1 MSYYRFIF
9 ILFIA
14 CTLSGCIEEYD
25 ADIPDEDTNL
35 LVVEGTICSGEMS
48 KFVLSRSLPIRN
60 SQADIWS
67 DYASTGFDTGL
78 YQTFTST
85 PLVKGA
91 NVSVRGTDGSEYTAE
106 YGGDCYYC
114 QIGQLS
120 PDAEYYLHIE
130 TEDEVYESEPQKPL
144 PTEKIAE
151 VTGVQ
156 DTRQSNIDVLVTPDA
171 PTETDKAKYYSWTYD
186 ETWEVRPEHT
196 TKIYF
201 DVVTMTKKDV
211 VGNLFPPCGW
221 KYAINNTIHVG
232 ASTNYQGQHIRR
244 LKLYEIDRTDE
255 RLFYKYS
262 GMVHQR
268 AITKAEYEYE
278 LARRQASSEMGGLFT
293 PQPSALPTNIRC
305 LTSQKRAIGFV
316 GCSLNKSEHRFF
328 FHDYDFFVVRPPQKD
343 DLIWLYGCDENDCR
357 RMVQNHMYLCEW
369 LDNRKFN
376 GRLSTSWAY
385 ERQLNVCKTGAYA
398 EEPDFWRL
406 DEEDDDNDDNGDDNE
421 NDDSDDDSQEDE

>member
-1 MSYYRFIF
+1 MSYYRFTF
-9 ILFIA
+9 LLFVV
-14 CTLSGCIEEYD
+14 CTLSGCIEEYE
-25 ADIPDEDTNL
+25 ADIPDDDTNL
-35 LVVEGTICSGEMS
+35 FVVEGTICSGEMS
-48 KFVLSRSLPIRN
+48 KFVLSRSLSIRN

-78 YQTFTST
+78 YHTFTSI
-85 PLVKGA
+85 PLVRGA
-91 NVSVRGTDGSEYTAE
+91 KVSVRGSDGSEYMAE
-106 YGGDCYYC
+106 EGNGYYYC
-114 QIGQLS
+114 QIGLLS
-120 PDAEYYLHIE
+120 PDADYYLHIE
-130 TEDEVYESEPQKPL
+130 TEGEVYESEPQKPL

-156 DTRQSNIDVLVTPDA
+156 DTRQSNIDVLVTPDV
-171 PTETDKAKYYSWTYD
+171 PMESDKANYYSWTYD

-196 TKIYF
+196 TNIYF
-201 DVVTMTKKDV
+201 DIDSMKAIPKK
-211 VGNLFPPCGW
+211 NQFPPCGW
-221 KYAINNTIHVG
+221 KYAVNNTIHVG
-232 ASTNYQGQHIRR
+232 ASTNYQGQHIKR

-262 GMVHQR
+262 GVVHQR

-305 LTSQKRAIGFV
+305 LTSQKRVIGFV

-357 RMVQNHMYLCEW
+357 RMVEKHMFLCEW
-369 LDNRKFN
+369 IDNRKFH

-385 ERQLNVCKTGAYA
+385 ERQLNVCKTGAFA

-406 DEEDDDNDDNGDDNE
+406 DEDNDDNDDDNDDDDDE
-421 NDDSDDDSQEDE
+421 NDDSDDGQEDE

>member
-1 MSYYRFIF
+1 MSFYRFTF
-9 ILFIA
+9 LLFVV
-14 CTLSGCIEEYD
+14 CTLSGCIEEYE
-25 ADIPDEDTNL
+25 ADIPDDDTNL
-35 LVVEGTICSGEMS
+35 FVVEGTICSGEMS
-48 KFVLSRSLPIRN
+48 KFVLSRSLSIRN

-78 YQTFTST
+78 YHTFTSI
-85 PLVKGA
+85 PLVRGA
-91 NVSVRGTDGSEYTAE
+91 NVSVRGSDGSEYMAE
-106 YGGDCYYC
+106 EGNGYYYC
-114 QIGQLS
+114 QIGSLS
-120 PDAEYYLHIE
+120 PDADYYLHIE
-130 TEDEVYESEPQKPL
+130 TEGEVYESEPQKPL

-151 VTGVQ
+151 VTGGQ
-156 DTRQSNIDVLVTPDA
+156 DTRQSNIDVLVTPDV
-171 PTETDKAKYYSWTYD
+171 PMESDKANYYSWTYD

-196 TKIYF
+196 TNIYF
-201 DVVTMTKKDV
+201 DIDSMKAIPKK
-211 VGNLFPPCGW
+211 NQFPPCGW
-221 KYAINNTIHVG
+221 KYAVNNTIHVG
-232 ASTNYQGQHIRR
+232 ASTNYQGQHIKR

-305 LTSQKRAIGFV
+305 LTSQKRVIGFV

-357 RMVQNHMYLCEW
+357 RMVEKHMFLCEW
-369 LDNRKFN
+369 IDNRKFH

-385 ERQLNVCKTGAYA
+385 ERQLNVCKTGAFA

-406 DEEDDDNDDNGDDNE
+406 DEDNDDNDDDNDDDDE
-421 NDDSDDDSQEDE
+421 NDDSDDGQEDE

>member
-1 MSYYRFIF
+1 V
-9 ILFIA
+9 
-14 CTLSGCIEEYD
+14 EYE
-25 ADIPDEDTNL
+25 ADIPDDDTNL
-35 LVVEGTICSGEMS
+35 FVVEGTICSGEMS
-48 KFVLSRSLPIRN
+48 KFVLSRSLSIRN

-78 YQTFTST
+78 YHTFTSI
-85 PLVKGA
+85 PLVRGA
-91 NVSVRGTDGSEYTAE
+91 NVSVRGSDGSEYMAE
-106 YGGDCYYC
+106 EGNGYYYC
-114 QIGQLS
+114 QIGSLS
-120 PDAEYYLHIE
+120 PDADYYLHIE
-130 TEDEVYESEPQKPL
+130 TEGEVYESEPQKPL

-151 VTGVQ
+151 VTGGQ
-156 DTRQSNIDVLVTPDA
+156 DTRQSNIDVLVTPDV
-171 PTETDKAKYYSWTYD
+171 PMESDKANYYSWTYD

-196 TKIYF
+196 TNIYF
-201 DVVTMTKKDV
+201 DIDSMKAIPKK
-211 VGNLFPPCGW
+211 NQFPPCGW
-221 KYAINNTIHVG
+221 KYAVNNTIHVG
-232 ASTNYQGQHIRR
+232 ASTNYQGQHIKR

-305 LTSQKRAIGFV
+305 LTSQKRVIGFV

-328 FHDYDFFVVRPPQKD
+328 FHDHDFFVVRPPQKD

-357 RMVQNHMYLCEW
+357 RMVEKHMFLCEW
-369 LDNRKFN
+369 IDNRKFH

-385 ERQLNVCKTGAYA
+385 ERQLNVCKTGAFA

-406 DEEDDDNDDNGDDNE
+406 DEDNDDNDDDNDDDE
-421 NDDSDDDSQEDE
+421 NDDSDDGQEDE

>member
-1 MSYYRFIF
+1 MSYYRFTF
-9 ILFIA
+9 LLFVV
-14 CTLSGCIEEYD
+14 CTLSGCIEEYE
-25 ADIPDEDTNL
+25 ADIPDDDTNL
-35 LVVEGTICSGEMS
+35 FVVEGTICSGEMS
-48 KFVLSRSLPIRN
+48 KFVLSRSLSIRN

-78 YQTFTST
+78 YHTFTSI
-85 PLVKGA
+85 PLVRGA
-91 NVSVRGTDGSEYTAE
+91 NVSVRGSDGSEYMAE
-106 YGGDCYYC
+106 EGNGYYYC
-114 QIGQLS
+114 QIGLLS
-120 PDAEYYLHIE
+120 PDADYYLHIE
-130 TEDEVYESEPQKPL
+130 TEGEVYESEPQKPL

-156 DTRQSNIDVLVTPDA
+156 DTRQSNIDVLVTPDV
-171 PTETDKAKYYSWTYD
+171 PMESDKANYYSWTYD

-196 TKIYF
+196 TNIYF
-201 DVVTMTKKDV
+201 DIDSMKAIPKK
-211 VGNLFPPCGW
+211 NQFPPCGW
-221 KYAINNTIHVG
+221 KYAVNNTIHVG
-232 ASTNYQGQHIRR
+232 ASTNYQGQHIKR

-305 LTSQKRAIGFV
+305 LTSQKRVIGFV

-357 RMVQNHMYLCEW
+357 RMVEKHMFLCEW
-369 LDNRKFN
+369 IDNRKFH

-385 ERQLNVCKTGAYA
+385 ERQLNVCKTGAFA
-398 EEPDFWRL
+398 EEPDFWRQ
-406 DEEDDDNDDNGDDNE
+406 DKEGDDNDDDNDNE
-421 NDDSDDDSQEDE
+421 KDDSDDGQEDE